1 MNFELTISPG
11 ELDLDRCLF
20 SGQVFR
26 WRKRPDGS
34 YEGIDG
40 RNLYT
45 IRRTN
50 GIVQIDTT
58 ASRAAI
64 DDFFNL
70 GVDIVNIA
78 DKILTVSP
86 ELESHIGALRG
97 LRIMRPSDPTE
108 VFFSFLCTAN
118 NHLKRIT
125 PMIAKLAGYGE
136 RIEGSE
142 LHFFPRVSTVAAI
155 RETELRAFGF
165 GYRGATIPYAAVEA
179 AKRGGDDWLTSLQAV
194 GYEEAHR
201 ELVSIK
207 GIGHKLADCI
217 CLYGLH
223 YEEAVPIDTHLWQAA
238 CRVFFPQHAGLAL
251 TEKRYREVGDF
262 FRDRFGRFAGWAHL
276 YLYYENMLR
285 GRSVRDVVRRDGL

>member
-1 MNFELTISPG
+1 MNFELVVSP
-11 ELDLDRCLF
+11 EALDLDRCLF

-26 WRKRPDGS
+26 WGKRSDGS

-40 RNLYT
+40 KNLYA
-45 IRRTN
+45 IRRTPET
-50 GIVQIDTT
+50 IQIESTG
-58 ASRAAI
+58 SRDEI
-64 DDFFNL
+64 IEFFNL
-70 GVDIVNIA
+70 CVDLTNIEKQIINVA
-78 DKILTVSP
+78 P
-86 ELESHIGALRG
+86 ELEGHIGALKG
-97 LRIMRPSDPTE
+97 LRILRPCDPTE

-136 RIEGSE
+136 CLHGSE
-142 LHFFPRVSTVAAI
+142 LHFFPRASAIAAI
-155 RETELRAFGF
+155 PEAELRGLGF
-165 GYRGATIPYAAVEA
+165 GYRGATIPYAAQEVER
-179 AKRGGDDWLTSLQAV
+179 RGGDKWLESLQTA
-194 GYEEAHR
+194 GYEAAHH

-238 CRVFFPQHAGLAL
+238 CRMFFPQHQGLAL

-262 FRDRFGRFAGWAHL
+262 FRDRFGKLAGWAHL
-276 YLYYENMLR
+276 YLYYENMLNWR
-285 GRSVRDVVRRDGL
+285 NR